1 MSTKLKT
8 TEYQSFLVT
17 LRIVQSGEPLLCQ
30 QLVLSSTHMCGGRYN
45 FLYVLCA
52 GGAPEPASMGSHT
65 PEGYAQRARF
75 YGISDEV

>member
-1 MSTKLKT
+1 M
-8 TEYQSFLVT
+8 
-17 LRIVQSGEPLLCQ
+17 G
-30 QLVLSSTHMCGGRYN
+30 GGRYN